1 MNDLRGEPLA
11 ADLARVRI
19 LSLVFLLHLLN
30 KHVQYETNRENRAVF
45 IIRIT
50 QLQNVVIL
58 PNSLFPVTLL

>member
-1 MNDLRGEPLA
+1 MAGMNYLRGEPLG
-11 ADLARVRI
+11 ADQI

-30 KHVQYETNRENRAVF
+30 KHIQYETNRENGAVF
-45 IIRIT
+45 ITRIT